1 MMAHAH
7 VHSTRVAVQS
17 PRRLLRDTLAA
28 CLAIRPGV
36 TVVGKVAEAD
46 AIRALCELR
55 RPDVVIVD
63 AGCRLGEVAL
73 LMRSLLRSFP
83 ELSVIVTYGS
93 ASEDDVAA
101 AVAAGIAALVPE
113 SHGLAAVLALLGR
126 RRGLDT
132 RPGRGGMTDREL
144 EIVVLT
150 GSGHSVPEIADLL
163 GISSLRV
170 ENLKRSVYAK
180 LDVSSGAQA
189 VSRLS
194 SLGMLDR
201 RAQAPAQPRATAEG
215 VGILTVVSGRDA
227 AATERIAA
235 LLVASALPFVL
246 VREPGPLSDQHWARW
261 HRGPIVAV
269 VVDPQPP
276 DWDMVAELGV
286 PAILVH
292 TAPMGPPELAE
303 ALARGAT
310 AQVPADRLDA
320 HFCDVLRMVGQGY
333 LVVDSV
339 PMRPVIG
346 AVRARWDKDAP
357 GGLGLPELT
366 ARESDVLC
374 AVARGL
380 SIRQAARLLG
390 IAPKTVENVQTRLFR
405 KLGVRNR
412 SGALAVADAFGLV
425 PESASADPEAA
436 GAAGPASHPGLGHPG
451 TAGRSGPIPAHPG
464 APGHP
469 GTPLRGSRPLLV
481 SKERV

>member
-1 MMAHAH
+1 MMAHAQ

-63 AGCRLGEVAL
+63 AGCRLGEIAL

-83 ELSVIVTYGS
+83 ELSVIVTYR
-93 ASEDDVAA
+93 AAAEADVAA
-101 AVAAGIAALVPE
+101 AVAAGIGALVPE

-126 RRGLDT
+126 RRALEA

-150 GSGHSVPEIADLL
+150 GSGHSVPEIGDLL

-201 RAQAPAQPRATAEG
+201 RAQAPAQPRATADGFE
-215 VGILTVVSGRDA
+215 ILTVLAGRDPD
-227 AATERIAA
+227 TIDEVAA
-235 LLVASALPFVL
+235 LLVAGRLPFVL
-246 VREPGPLSDQHWARW
+246 VREPAPLADEHWARW
-261 HRGPIVAV
+261 HRGPIVAAL
-269 VVDPQPP
+269 VDPQPP
-276 DWDMVAELGV
+276 DWDMAAELGV

-292 TAPMGPPELAE
+292 TAPVGPPELAE

-310 AQVPADRLDA
+310 AQVPAERLDA
-320 HFCDVLRMVGQGY
+320 HFCAVLRMVGLGY

-339 PMRPVIG
+339 AMRPVIG
-346 AVRARWDKDAP
+346 AAAARWDKDAP

-425 PESASADPEAA
+425 PEPASPDPDLPGDAEQAHRRDP
-436 GAAGPASHPGLGHPG
+436 AGPVHPPEGFSSLTH
-451 TAGRSGPIPAHPG
+451 A
-464 APGHP
+464 
-469 GTPLRGSRPLLV
+469 
-481 SKERV
+481 

>member
-1 MMAHAH
+1 MMAPAQ

-63 AGCRLGEVAL
+63 AGCRLGEIAL

-83 ELSVIVTYGS
+83 ELSVIVTYR
-93 ASEDDVAA
+93 AAAEADVAA
-101 AVAAGIAALVPE
+101 AVAAGIGALVPE

-126 RRGLDT
+126 RRALEA

-201 RAQAPAQPRATAEG
+201 RAQAPAQPRETAEG
-215 VGILTVVSGRDA
+215 FEILTVLSGRDQP
-227 AATERIAA
+227 TVDRVQT
-235 LLVASALPFVL
+235 LLLGAGLPVVT
-246 VREPGPLSDQHWARW
+246 VREPGPVADAHWACW
-261 HRGPIVAV
+261 HRGQVVAAL
-269 VVDPQPP
+269 VDPQPP
-276 DWDMVAELGV
+276 EWDMAAELGV

-292 TAPMGPPELAE
+292 TTGIGPPDLAE

-310 AQVPADRLDA
+310 AQLPADRLEADLLA
-320 HFCDVLRMVGQGY
+320 VLRMVGQGY
-333 LVVDSV
+333 LVVDSR
-339 PMRPVIG
+339 PMQPVIG

-357 GGLGLPELT
+357 GGLELPELT
-366 ARESDVLC
+366 ARESDVLG
-374 AVARGL
+374 AVA
-380 SIRQAARLLG
+380 Q
-390 IAPKTVENVQTRLFR
+390 
-405 KLGVRNR
+405 
-412 SGALAVADAFGLV
+412 
-425 PESASADPEAA
+425 
-436 GAAGPASHPGLGHPG
+436 
-451 TAGRSGPIPAHPG
+451 
-464 APGHP
+464 
-469 GTPLRGSRPLLV
+469 
-481 SKERV
+481 